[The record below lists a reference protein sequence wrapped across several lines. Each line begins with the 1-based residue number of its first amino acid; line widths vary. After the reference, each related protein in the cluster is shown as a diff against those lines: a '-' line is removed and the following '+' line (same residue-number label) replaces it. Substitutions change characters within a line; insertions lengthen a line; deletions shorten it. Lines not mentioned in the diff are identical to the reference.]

1 MAKVIS
7 QRGAAVFYAVPVR
20 DIVIFP
26 HMIVPLLIGRTKS
39 LRSVG
44 EAMKKTRKIFLVA
57 QKDAANENPTPQDVY
72 SVGTI
77 AEILQV
83 IKLPDN
89 TLKVLIEGSTRARI
103 EGFVSTGDFFQVRV
117 IPLEEKMEFSPE
129 LEALIRTVKKEFE
142 RYVQLN
148 PKMPEEFI
156 SSVQQIEEPGRLA
169 DTIASHLLVKV
180 ETKQSVL
187 EVSDIQKRLRRLSEI
202 LNTEIEILQIE
213 KRIQDRVRG
222 QIGKTQKEFYLQEQM
237 KAIQKELG
245 REEDP
250 EVVRL
255 REKIKK
261 ASMPKEIE
269 EKAFNELERLTKMMP
284 FSPEATVVR
293 TYLDWL
299 ISIPWK
305 ITTKDKLEIKR
316 AARILDEDH
325 YGLKKVKER
334 VLEFLAVRKN
344 ARNIKGPILC
354 FVGPPGVGKTSVAKS
369 IARALSRKFVRISL
383 GGVRD
388 EAEIRGHRRTY
399 IGALPGKI
407 IQGMKRAGSKNPV
420 FLLDEVDKMS
430 VDFRGDPSAA
440 LLEVLDPEQNH
451 AFNDHYLDVDFDLSQ
466 VMFITTANTT
476 YSIPSPLLDRME
488 IIEFSGYSE
497 DEKIKIAQ
505 KFLLPKQIKA
515 HGFKESEISISREA
529 IKKIIRE
536 YTREAGVRNLERELA
551 GILRKLARKKVEK
564 KGKDKFRVT
573 NSTVEKFLGPPR
585 YRYLFPEDKSEIGVA
600 MGLAWTE
607 AGGEILSVEATTM
620 KGKGNLLLT
629 GKLGEVMKESAQAAL
644 SFIRSR
650 SRELGLDEEVYEKTD
665 IHVHVPEGAIPK
677 DGPSAGIAILIA
689 MASAL
694 ARAPIDSKISMT
706 GEITLRG
713 RVLPVGGIK
722 TKVLA
727 AHRGGI
733 KKVILPK
740 DNFNEL
746 AEIPSYIRKDIEFI
760 PVESVDEV
768 LKITLEKVWERS
780 DISLLTT

>member
-7 QRGAAVFYAVPVR
+7 QRGVTVFYAVPVR

-57 QKDAANENPTPQDVY
+57 QKDAAKENPTPQDVY

-89 TLKVLIEGSTRARI
+89 TLKVLIEGATRARI
-103 EGFVSTGDFFQVRV
+103 EGFVSTSEFFQVRV
-117 IPLEEKMEFSPE
+117 IPLEEKLEFSPE
-129 LEALIRTVKKEFE
+129 LEALVRTVKKEFE

-180 ETKQSVL
+180 ETKQSIL
-187 EVSDIQKRLRRLSEI
+187 EVSDIQKRMRRLSEV

-250 EVVRL
+250 EVIRL

-269 EKAFNELERLTKMMP
+269 TKAFSELERLTKMMP

-305 ITTKDKLEIKR
+305 ITSKDKLEIKR

-369 IARALSRKFVRISL
+369 IARALGRKFVRISL

-407 IQGMKRAGSKNPV
+407 IQGMKKAGSKNPV

-515 HGFKESEISISREA
+515 HGFKEEEISISREA

-536 YTREAGVRNLERELA
+536 YTREAGVRNLEREIA
-551 GILRKLARKKVEK
+551 GILRKLARKKVEQ
-564 KGKDKFRVT
+564 KGKEKFRVT
-573 NSTVEKFLGPPR
+573 SSAVEKFLGPPR

-607 AGGEILSVEATTM
+607 AGGEILSIEATTM

-650 SRELGLDEEVYEKTD
+650 SRELGLNEEVYEKTD

-694 ARAPIDSKISMT
+694 ARAPVDSKIAMT

-727 AHRGGI
+727 AHRGGS

-746 AEIPSYIRKDIEFI
+746 ADIPSYIRKDIEFI

-768 LKITLEKVWERS
+768 LKITLERVWERS

>member
-7 QRGAAVFYAVPVR
+7 QRGVAVFYAVPVR

-89 TLKVLIEGSTRARI
+89 TLKVLIEGATRARI

-117 IPLEEKMEFSPE
+117 IPLEEKTEFSTE
-129 LEALIRTVKKEFE
+129 LEALVRTVKKEFE

-156 SSVQQIEEPGRLA
+156 SSIQQIEEPGRLA

-180 ETKQSVL
+180 ETKQSIL
-187 EVSDIQKRLRRLSEI
+187 EVSDIQRRLRRLSEI

-269 EKAFNELERLTKMMP
+269 TKAFNELERLTKMMP

-369 IARALSRKFVRISL
+369 IARALGRKFVRISL

-407 IQGMKRAGSKNPV
+407 IQGMKRAGSRNPV

-515 HGFKESEISISREA
+515 HGFKESEISLSREA

-536 YTREAGVRNLERELA
+536 YTREAGVRNLEREIA

-573 NSTVEKFLGPPR
+573 NSAVEKFLGPPR

-650 SRELGLDEEVYEKTD
+650 SRELSLDEEVYEKTD

-694 ARAPIDSKISMT
+694 ARAPIDSKIAMT

-713 RVLPVGGIK
+713 KVLPVGGIK

-733 KKVILPK
+733 KKVVLPK
-740 DNFNEL
+740 DNFSEL
-746 AEIPSYIRKDIEFI
+746 TEIPSYIRKDIEFI

>member
-7 QRGAAVFYAVPVR
+7 QRGTTVLHAVPVR

-39 LRSVG
+39 LRSIG

-57 QKDAANENPTPQDVY
+57 QKDAAKEDPTPQDIY
-72 SVGTI
+72 TVGTI
-77 AEILQV
+77 SDILQV

-89 TLKVLIEGSTRARI
+89 TLKVLIEGSKRARI
-103 EGFVSTGDFFQVRV
+103 EGFISTEEFFQVRV
-117 IPLEEKMEFSPE
+117 IPLEEKLAFSPE
-129 LEALIRTVKKEFE
+129 LEALVRTVKKEFE

-169 DTIASHLLVKV
+169 DVIASHILVKV
-180 ETKQSVL
+180 ETKQRIL
-187 EVSDIQKRLRRLSEI
+187 EVADIHKRLRRLSEV

-250 EVVRL
+250 EIVRL

-269 EKAFNELERLTKMMP
+269 EKAINELQRLTKMMP

-299 ISIPWK
+299 ISLPWK
-305 ITTKDKLEIKR
+305 ITTKDKLDIKR
-316 AARILDEDH
+316 AAKILEEDH

-344 ARNIKGPILC
+344 ARTIKGPILC

-407 IQGMKRAGSKNPV
+407 IQGMKKAGSKNPV

-466 VMFITTANTT
+466 VMFITTANTI
-476 YSIPSPLLDRME
+476 YSIPPPLLDRME

-505 KFLLPKQIKA
+505 KFLLPKQLKL
-515 HGFKESEISISREA
+515 HGFKKNEVSISKEA
-529 IKKIIRE
+529 IKRITRE
-536 YTREAGVRNLERELA
+536 YTREAGVRNLEREIA
-551 GILRKLARKKVEK
+551 SILRKLAREKVEK
-564 KGKDKFRVT
+564 KGKKKFRVT
-573 NSTVEKFLGPPR
+573 HTMVEKFLGPPR
-585 YRYLFPEDKSEIGVA
+585 YRYLFPEGKKEIGVA

-650 SRELGLDEEVYEKTD
+650 SRELGLDEEIYEKID

-677 DGPSAGIAILIA
+677 DGPSAGVAILTA

-694 ARAPIDSKISMT
+694 AKTPVDSKISMT

-713 RVLPVGGIK
+713 KVLPVGGIK

-733 KKVILPK
+733 KKIILPK
-740 DNFNEL
+740 DNFREL
-746 AEIPSYIRKDIEFI
+746 TEIPSYIRKDIEFI
-760 PVESVDEV
+760 PVENVDEV
-768 LKITLEKVWERS
+768 LRITLEKVWERS
-780 DISLLTT
+780 DVSLLTT